1 VTIHYFIYSPLKYKD
16 DGRDIVSFID
26 FVTIHVTFP
35 AINAWITYFLYYTII
50 VTVTTVCD
58 SNGIFTL
65 VISQYCSDYTD
76 KTGDEKTNYFYYK
89 LFIPS
94 QIAFILLFVE
104 ASINLT
110 YYKDCVFAV
119 TVLSSYL
126 GMLWVNLG

>member
-1 VTIHYFIYSPLKYKD
+1 MTIHYFIYSPLKYKD

-58 SNGIFTL
+58 SNRIFTN
-65 VISQYCSDYTD
+65 VISQYCTNYWNA
-76 KTGDEKTNYFYYK
+76 GDEKETYFYYN